1 MDSKNMEKF
10 KELLIE
16 ERSRILEDLMED
28 NEEFAGLDETDMG
41 DLVDQAFKLQEKEL
55 LINLS
60 QNEQKTLQL
69 IQEALKRID
78 EGSYGECSS
87 CGKEMGYGRL
97 EALPYATECVECK
110 NKNRTKK
117 QKIT

>member
-1 MDSKNMEKF
+1 MNNKDMENF

-16 ERSRILEDLMED
+16 ERTRILEDLLED
-28 NEEFAGLDETDMG
+28 NEEFSGLDETAMG

-60 QNEQKTLQL
+60 QNEQKTLQN

-78 EGSYGECSS
+78 SGEYGKCQS
-87 CGKEMGYGRL
+87 CGQEMDPGRL
-97 EALPYATECVECK
+97 EALPYATECVDCK
-110 NKNRTKK
+110 KKNTKK
-117 QKIT
+117 QKIM